1 MKMNRINARIK
12 AGSGFTLIEIL
23 VVVSIIIILL
33 GAVVAIGSNIRNSS
47 YAKATYGT
55 LHTLGQAARAYRE
68 ATGKEVSADYL
79 GDFKSNPETLKIIN
93 RLPGS
98 AVTNTK
104 VLDAW
109 GSVIIYNPPGT
120 ANALNLP
127 EGYFQSIGPDGIA
140 NNTDDLRNT
149 EAAN

>member
-1 MKMNRINARIK
+1 MTRIRK
-12 AGSGFTLIEIL
+12 YGRYSLRVTHGFTLIEIL

-47 YAKATYGT
+47 YARATQGILQT
-55 LHTLGQAARAYRE
+55 LAQAAKQFRD
-68 ATGKEVSADYL
+68 TTKKEVSGGYL
-79 GDFKSNPETLKIIN
+79 GDFKSVPQCLQIIN
-93 RLPGS
+93 RIPASNVTGS
-98 AVTNTK
+98 T

-109 GSVIIYNPPGT
+109 GNAIIYNT
-120 ANALNLP
+120 STSANLP

-149 EAAN
+149 EATQ